1 METLATII
9 ELRKRFHKHPEL
21 AGNEY
26 QTANEIIAFLE
37 EMKPDSLD
45 SHIAGTGI
53 IAMFDTK
60 KAGPHIIF
68 RAELDGLPIAEENQV
83 EHTSKNKGCSHSC
96 GHDGHLTMLL
106 GLAQYFSQHKELFC
120 GKIILLFQPAEET
133 AQGARAI
140 IQTKILDKFKPT
152 CIFGFHN
159 LPGYPL
165 GQIIV
170 KKGFFTSASQGVI
183 LHIYGKTSHA
193 GHPGQGRNP
202 MHATIEILQS
212 LENLSQIYNKKEK
225 DTFLTIIHVK
235 LGERAFGTS
244 PGHAVVMAT
253 YRSTNR
259 KLLEEMKRESLELI
273 EHITEKHHLMWTHE
287 WVELFPEIRNNPD
300 YVDIIECAAK
310 TLKLSINHLD
320 KPFTWSEDF
329 SYYLNSYPGAFFGIG
344 AGVEQKPLHS
354 PMYDFPDALLP
365 IGVSLYAQLI
375 HETLQS
381 YTGVLK

>member
-1 METLATII
+1 MDTLETIKK
-9 ELRKRFHKHPEL
+9 LRKRFHTLPEL

-26 QTANEIIAFLE
+26 QTAHEIKDFLK
-37 EMKPDSLD
+37 MLKPDSLY
-45 SHIAGTGI
+45 SNIAGTGI

-60 KAGPHIIF
+60 KEGPHIIF
-68 RAELDGLPIAEENQV
+68 RAELDGLPIKEENQV
-83 EHTSKNKGCSHSC
+83 EYASKNKGCSHSC
-96 GHDGHLTMLL
+96 GHDGHLAIVL

-133 AQGARAI
+133 AQGAEAI
-140 IQTKILDKFKPT
+140 IQTKILDTFKPT

-159 LPGYPL
+159 LPGYPI

-170 KKGFFTSASQGVI
+170 KKGLFTSASQGLI
-183 LHIYGKTSHA
+183 LHMYGKTSHA

-212 LENLSQIYNKKEK
+212 LENLSHAYNQKRK

-253 YRSTNR
+253 YRSTNH
-259 KLLEEMKRESLELI
+259 KLLEKMTKESLERI
-273 EHITEKHHLMWTHE
+273 EHITKKHNLRWTYE
-287 WVELFPEIRNNPD
+287 WVELFPEIRNNPT

-310 TLKLSINHLD
+310 ELQLNIHNID

-329 SYYLNSYPGAFFGIG
+329 SYYLNSYPGAFFCIG

-354 PMYDFPDALLP
+354 PLYDFPDALLP
-365 IGVSLYAQLI
+365 IGISMYTQLI
-375 HETLQS
+375 HETIRK
-381 YTGVLK
+381 YTEAVK

>member
-1 METLATII
+1 MDNNDTIMK
-9 ELRKRFHKHPEL
+9 LRRSFHKIPEL

-26 QTANEIIAFLE
+26 RTAKEIIDLLK
-37 EMKPDSLD
+37 EMNPDSLH
-45 SHIAGTGI
+45 SNIAGTGI
-53 IAMFDTK
+53 IALFDTK

-83 EHTSKNKGCSHSC
+83 AYASENPGCSHSC

-106 GLAQYFSQHKELFC
+106 GLAQYFSEHKELFC

-133 AQGARAI
+133 AQGARGI
-140 IQTKILDKFKPT
+140 IQTKILNTFKPT

-165 GQIIV
+165 GNIIV
-170 KKGFFTSASQGVI
+170 KKGLFTSASQGLI

-193 GHPGQGRNP
+193 GHPKQGRNP
-202 MHATIEILQS
+202 MHATIEVLQS
-212 LENLSQIYNKKEK
+212 LENISHIYNNKEK
-225 DTFLTIIHVK
+225 DTFLTIVHVK

-253 YRSTNR
+253 YRSTNGT
-259 KLLEEMKRESLELI
+259 LLKKMTVESLERI
-273 EHITEKHHLMWTHE
+273 HQIIKKHHLTWTYE

-300 YVDIIECAAK
+300 YVDIVESAAK
-310 TLKLSINHLD
+310 KLQLNITHID

-329 SYYLNSYPGAFFGIG
+329 SNYLNSYPGAFFCIG
-344 AGVEQKPLHS
+344 AGIKQQPLHS
-354 PMYDFPDALLP
+354 PLYDFPDTLLP
-365 IGVSLYAQLI
+365 IGISMYIQLI
-375 HETLQS
+375 HETIQS
-381 YTGVLK
+381 YTEALK